1 MKDFRSK
8 FREFLAQE
16 GIAQIDAAKALGIT
30 QQSIS
35 VMVDPT
41 NDKPVRPSTISKV
54 KAAFPKFKYF
64 AEGSI
69 GPDIGSQ
76 AADNFD
82 KLMESHPYFRSK
94 VESYGQKMI
103 IEYLE
108 NKNKNEHKN
117 EHF

>member
-1 MKDFRSK
+1 MKDFRNI
-8 FREFLAQE
+8 FREFLASE
-16 GIAQIDAAKALGIT
+16 GIAQVDAARILGVT

-35 VMVDPT
+35 VMVDPS
-41 NDKPVRPSTISKV
+41 NEKPVRPSTITKV
-54 KAAFPKFKYF
+54 KTAFPKFKYF

-69 GPDIGSQ
+69 GPDIGKK

-94 VESYGQKMI
+94 VEAHGQKMI

-108 NKNKNEHKN
+108 RKKHAEH
-117 EHF
+117 